1 MSREVIIGV
10 DLGAS
15 KILSGIGTSDGQ
27 ILQKTKQLT
36 PHGNA
41 SSVIDLIAD
50 NILEWIKIAE
60 AQHDSVK
67 GIAVAVPGPV
77 TYPGAVIED
86 SPNLGWQRVEFK
98 EELSRRLGRPV
109 VVDKDTNL
117 AALGEYHFGQ
127 DRKYAHLLYLTVSTG
142 VGGGII
148 INDRLYHGWRGG
160 GGEFGHMVIDASGPE
175 CSCGRRGCLE
185 AVASGTAV
193 TKQIEALIKAGRGQ
207 NIAACGCGSA
217 VGAPELG
224 KAARKGDPEALK
236 LIKELGQN
244 LGIGIANLVHLFNPQ
259 IVVIGGGVMIG
270 LGDLLLEPI
279 KEYVGEKAFPLH
291 RRDLI
296 IETTTLGND
305 IGLYGC
311 IAAIAHGI

>member
-10 DLGAS
+10 DLGAT
-15 KILSGIGTSDGQ
+15 KILSGIGTPDGQ
-27 ILQKTKQLT
+27 ILQKIKMLT
-36 PHGNA
+36 PHG
-41 SSVIDLIAD
+41 SPSEVMDLIAD
-50 NILEWIKIAE
+50 NIIDWIKTAE
-60 AQHDSVK
+60 AQHDLVK

-127 DRKYAHLLYLTVSTG
+127 DRKYAHLLYITVSTG
-142 VGGGII
+142 IGGGII
-148 INDRLYHGWRGG
+148 INDRIYHGWRGG
-160 GGEFGHMVIDASGPE
+160 AGEFGHMVIEAAGPE

-193 TKQIEALIKAGRGQ
+193 TKQIEALIKAGRGH
-207 NIAACGCGSA
+207 NIAACGSGPP

-224 KAARKGDPEALK
+224 KAARQGDPEALS
-236 LIKELGQN
+236 LIRGLGRN
-244 LGIGIANLVHLFNPQ
+244 LAIGIANLVNLFNPQ
-259 IVVIGGGVMIG
+259 IVVMGGGVMIG
-270 LGDLLLEPI
+270 LEDLLLEPI

-296 IETTTLGND
+296 IETTKLGND

-311 IAAIAHGI
+311 IAAIARGI